1 MASQTITAAGKSYS
15 IQLRGKR
22 VTINVKCRATPRVPA
37 GYRQKMEYLENLDP
51 GTKERFQEWA
61 WDSVTTIWWER
72 AQTTS
77 QAYGLG
83 KVSAEGRS
91 GGWLVLDDIT
101 QNTLDTYVREVEDA
115 CVGCGLPYK
124 EHQKGKCLFD
134 AAEFQTKQRSSEEKL
149 EALVRFS
156 EEVQESVK
164 TDRIQ
169 HELDAAVAYYIN
181 EAR

>member
-1 MASQTITAAGKSYS
+1 M
-15 IQLRGKR
+15 
-22 VTINVKCRATPRVPA
+22 
-37 GYRQKMEYLENLDP
+37 LEDRDP

-61 WDSVTTIWWER
+61 WDSVSTQWWDRAWER
-72 AQTTS
+72 A
-77 QAYGLG
+77 ANAGLG
-83 KVSAEGRS
+83 AVSAEGRS
-91 GGWLVLDDIT
+91 GGWLVLDTVT

-134 AAEFQTKQRSSEEKL
+134 AAEFQTRQRSSEEKL

-169 HELDAAVAYYIN
+169 KELDAAMAYYIN